1 VTRIIRS
8 DYTIKDKQKKITM
21 SSSQPSKTIKD
32 KFFKKNKPKKGSKR
46 KNNRFEKNENQI

>member
-1 VTRIIRS
+1 
-8 DYTIKDKQKKITM
+8 M

-32 KFFKKNKPKKGSKR
+32 KFFLKNKPKKGSKR